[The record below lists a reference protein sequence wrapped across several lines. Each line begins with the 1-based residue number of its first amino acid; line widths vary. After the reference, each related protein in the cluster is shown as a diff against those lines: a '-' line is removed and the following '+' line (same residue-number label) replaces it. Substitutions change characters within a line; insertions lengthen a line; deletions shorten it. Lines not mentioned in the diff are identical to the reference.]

1 MKVHV
6 ISFDNRCY
14 VSKSLFMSIFL
25 LLFFYRLGKVSYKT
39 PVARRSILDATPR
52 TPTPFKNALAEFEK
66 NGGVSLL
73 VRFNSVLFIV
83 ILEIGNIIVISF

>member
-1 MKVHV
+1 M
-6 ISFDNRCY
+6 FLNNF
-14 VSKSLFMSIFL
+14 FMSIFL
-25 LLFFYRLGKVSYKT
+25 LLFLHRLGKVSYKT

-73 VRFNSVLFIV
+73 VRLNSVLFTLL
-83 ILEIGNIIVISF
+83 IL